1 MNWKEKNVLV
11 TGGNGFFGSQIVRG
25 LKSLEVENII
35 SPNSHDYDLR
45 IKEKC
50 AEITKDVDYIFHLA
64 AHVGGI
70 GLNKEKPGELFYD
83 NLMMGT
89 NLMEEARKNNV
100 EKFISL
106 GTMCSY
112 PKITPQPINE
122 NTLWDGYP
130 EEVTAAYG
138 LAKKMQIVQS
148 LAYKD
153 QYDFNSITVFVTN
166 LYGPNDNF
174 EGFSSHVVPSIIN
187 KIWQAKKNSNH
198 KIELWGDGTPTR
210 DFLYIDDAVSGLILA
225 AEKYDSVESI
235 NLGTGVEVSIKDVA
249 EMVMELMDIRLD
261 IKWKKEMPNGQQRRC
276 VDISKAKNLLG
287 FSPKIDLKTGL
298 KRTIDWYVNNQ

>member
-11 TGGNGFFGSQIVRG
+11 TGGSGFFGSHVVRG
-25 LKSLEVENII
+25 LKSLEVKNVI

-153 QYDFNSITVFVTN
+153 QYNFNSITIFVTN

-210 DFLYIDDAVSGLILA
+210 DFLYIDDAVSGLIRA

-235 NLGTGVEVSIKDVA
+235 NLGTGIEVSIKDVA

-261 IKWKKEMPNGQQRRC
+261 IKWEKEMPNGQQRRC

>member
-1 MNWKEKNVLV
+1 LNWKEKNVLV

>member
-11 TGGNGFFGSQIVRG
+11 TGGNGFFGSQIVKG

-198 KIELWGDGTPTR
+198 EVELWGDGTPTR

-235 NLGTGVEVSIKDVA
+235 NLGTGIEVSIKDVA

>member
-1 MNWKEKNVLV
+1 LNWKEKNVLV
-11 TGGNGFFGSQIVRG
+11 TGGSGFFGSHVVRG
-25 LKSLEVENII
+25 LKSLEVKNVI

-153 QYDFNSITVFVTN
+153 QYNFNSITIFVTN

-235 NLGTGVEVSIKDVA
+235 NLGTGIEVSIKDVA

-261 IKWKKEMPNGQQRRC
+261 IKWEKEMPNGQQRRC

>member
-1 MNWKEKNVLV
+1 MKEKNVLV
-11 TGGNGFFGSQIVRG
+11 TGGNGFFGSQIVKG

-130 EEVTAAYG
+130 EEVTAATFQTLYS
-138 LAKKMQIVQS
+138 V
-148 LAYKD
+148 
-153 QYDFNSITVFVTN
+153 NS
-166 LYGPNDNF
+166 
-174 EGFSSHVVPSIIN
+174 
-187 KIWQAKKNSNH
+187 
-198 KIELWGDGTPTR
+198 
-210 DFLYIDDAVSGLILA
+210 
-225 AEKYDSVESI
+225 
-235 NLGTGVEVSIKDVA
+235 
-249 EMVMELMDIRLD
+249 
-261 IKWKKEMPNGQQRRC
+261 QR
-276 VDISKAKNLLG
+276 S
-287 FSPKIDLKTGL
+287 
-298 KRTIDWYVNNQ
+298 